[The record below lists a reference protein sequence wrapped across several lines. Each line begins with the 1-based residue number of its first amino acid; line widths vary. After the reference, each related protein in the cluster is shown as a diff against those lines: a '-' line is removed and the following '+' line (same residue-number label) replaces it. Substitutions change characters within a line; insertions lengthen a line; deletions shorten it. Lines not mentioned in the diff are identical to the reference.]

1 MRKFLAIS
9 TFLLSSSVI
18 AMESN
23 PCVIVGSSVEIPIFN
38 AMINDMGVK
47 RESVVAKK
55 TKLELLENKPVNNLL
70 AMQLAKSDEKE
81 ISFVKYKE
89 LLSIYQSDNPR
100 NLIIKYTY
108 ENTEG
113 KHNVFIGSAIV
124 NNNECS
130 VGFNGYIVVE
140 RGF

>member
-9 TFLLSSSVI
+9 TLLLSSSVI

-23 PCVIVGSSVEIPIFN
+23 PCVIVGSSVEIPISN

-47 RESVVAKK
+47 RESIVAKK
-55 TKLELLENKPVNNLL
+55 TKLELLENKPVNKLL
-70 AMQLAKSDEKE
+70 AMQLAKNDEKE
-81 ISFVKYKE
+81 LSFVKYKE
-89 LLSIYQSDNPR
+89 LFSIYQSDNPR